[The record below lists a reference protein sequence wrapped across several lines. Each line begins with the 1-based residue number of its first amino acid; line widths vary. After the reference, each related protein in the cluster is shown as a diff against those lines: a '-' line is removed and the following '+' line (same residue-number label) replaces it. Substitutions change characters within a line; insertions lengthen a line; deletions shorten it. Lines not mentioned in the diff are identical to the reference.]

1 MPTAALDDLL
11 LHFLSLN
18 SLSVTLKANF
28 VETKTVQI
36 KKQQLNNFI
45 TVFECEIITLKFSV
59 SVF

>member
-45 TVFECEIITLKFSV
+45 TVFECEITTLKFSV